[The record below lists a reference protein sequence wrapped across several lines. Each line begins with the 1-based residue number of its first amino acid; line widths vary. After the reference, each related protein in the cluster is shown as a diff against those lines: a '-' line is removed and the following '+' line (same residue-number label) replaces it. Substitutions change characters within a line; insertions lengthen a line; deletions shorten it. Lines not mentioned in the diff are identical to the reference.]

1 MLQFIDLSSHG
12 PVCVIPS
19 LVMGGG
25 GGAVPWG
32 QMDTGVSS
40 GGLHICVNG
49 HLQCPGE

>member
-1 MLQFIDLSSHG
+1 MLRFIDLSSHG

-19 LVMGGG
+19 LVMGV
-25 GGAVPWG
+25 AVPWG